1 MRARAESAACNPH
14 HRPPSLMVMA
24 EGSREPGELLPCHK
38 GSCSEGGR
46 KQSITG
52 NASSGGPGGDGVSQ
66 VSLQCLA
73 KGFTRAP
80 ANQVPKG
87 YGNISSAFFC

>member
-1 MRARAESAACNPH
+1 MLPAIPTTAPLTDGHGRGQLRVGFASPL
-14 HRPPSLMVMA
+14 PQ
-24 EGSREPGELLPCHK
+24 GKLLR
-38 GSCSEGGR
+38 GGR

-52 NASSGGPGGDGVSQ
+52 NASSGGPGGDGASQ
-66 VSLQCLA
+66 VSPQCLA
-73 KGFTRAP
+73 MGFTRAL